1 MMMIQC
7 SAALN
12 LKQKTTVSSNDYG
25 FHGFSRKPKLL
36 MEFYKSYFI
45 HGRFSIFHRNGGFSS
60 LWLGSS
66 EMSSYA
72 ANSTFKAKVLD
83 REEGF
88 PLPPIQ
94 TLQRFPMQEISAK
107 VVMVRFDSSILLNQ
121 KLGQFSS
128 ITSNAFFTIRY
139 LCESGAKVVL
149 ISSWNVKSDSKILS
163 EGAVA
168 DILTSALQLKVV
180 PGKCLSAHQQLR
192 MEQFDEADILL
203 LENLFHYKQEIAN
216 NSEFARRLAS
226 GMDIFVND
234 SFSTAHKI
242 LASSVGVTQFC
253 YANLAGFYFED
264 CLVKLKK
271 ILECDRRPFF
281 AVVGGGNLQD
291 KGVALRVL
299 ASKCDGMVF
308 VGTMAL
314 QIMHAMGMSVPLFLV
329 EQGAEEAL
337 EIVKYAD
344 YRSMPIL
351 LPSDFLCRNNRLH
364 MKVQTFPAERILD
377 GWEPVD
383 LGPNSFS
390 EIATFLSQCKK
401 VVWIGPVKVRQSD
414 QHSDGASKLAHI
426 LNELGQNGCHTT
438 VIGHLACEAVLK
450 ASQSS
455 PEYSMVEHAS
465 VVWEYLNGRNLPGLL
480 ALDRAYPYE
489 IAWNMIYADP
499 TQSLAVDIGSG
510 NGLFLMGMA
519 NKRKDLNFLGL
530 EMNEKLVQ
538 RCLESA
544 DQPGQKN
551 LHFIATNAT
560 SSFRTIV
567 SSYPGRLVLVS
578 IQCPNPD
585 FNEPDHRWRMVQRSL
600 VEAIA
605 DQLAPGGQVFLQS
618 DIEAVATRMR
628 NQFLNQGKNKLA
640 IAYEEENSIVG
651 PGGWLKE
658 NPFGIRSD
666 WERHVLARGAPM
678 YRLMLYKR

>member
-1 MMMIQC
+1 MMIIQC

-12 LKQKTTVSSNDYG
+12 LKQGTTVSSNDYG
-25 FHGFSRKPKLL
+25 FNGFSRKSQLL
-36 MEFYKSYFI
+36 MEFNESYFN
-45 HGRFSIFHRNGGFSS
+45 HERFSIFHRNGGFSS

-72 ANSTFKAKVLD
+72 ANSSFKAKVLD

-94 TLQRFPMQEISAK
+94 TLQKFPMQEISAK

-139 LCESGAKVVL
+139 LCEAGAKVVL

-163 EGAVA
+163 EAAVA

-180 PGKCLSAHQQLR
+180 YGGS
-192 MEQFDEADILL
+192 
-203 LENLFHYKQEIAN
+203 
-216 NSEFARRLAS
+216 
-226 GMDIFVND
+226 
-234 SFSTAHKI
+234 
-242 LASSVGVTQFC
+242 
-253 YANLAGFYFED
+253 
-264 CLVKLKK
+264 KLK
-271 ILECDRRPFF
+271 
-281 AVVGGGNLQD
+281 N
-291 KGVALRVL
+291 KGAALRVL
-299 ASKCDGMVF
+299 ASRCDGMVF
-308 VGTMAL
+308 VGMMAL

-329 EQGAEEAL
+329 EREGAKEAL
-337 EIVKYAD
+337 EIVKYAE
-344 YRSMPIL
+344 YRSIPIL

-364 MKVQTFPAERILD
+364 MKMQTFPAQGILD
-377 GWEPVD
+377 GWELVD
-383 LGPNSFS
+383 LGQNSFS

-401 VVWIGPVKVRQSD
+401 IVWIGPVKVRQSD
-414 QHSDGASKLAHI
+414 QHSDGASKLTLI
-426 LNELGQNGCHTT
+426 LDEFGQNGCHIT

-450 ASQSS
+450 ASKST
-455 PEYSMVEHAS
+455 PEYSMIEHAS
-465 VVWEYLNGRNLPGLL
+465 IVWEYLNGRNLPGLL

-489 IAWNMIYADP
+489 IAWNMIYANA

-544 DQPGQKN
+544 DQPGPKN

-618 DIEAVATRMR
+618 DIEAVATRMS

-640 IAYEEENSIVG
+640 IAYDEEDSTVG